1 MILYFILHSQMPVYY
16 ILYRL
21 VCEIA
26 GEIHFGLH
34 FTMDAVWCLQ
44 EACEAYLVALF
55 EDTNLCAIHAKDVM
69 IMPKDIQLACCT
81 RGEHQW

>member
-1 MILYFILHSQMPVYY
+1 MPVNY

-21 VCEIA
+21 VHEIA

-34 FTMDAVWCLQ
+34 FTMDTVWCLQ
-44 EACEAYLVALF
+44 EACEEYLVALF
-55 EDTNLCAIHAKDVM
+55 EDTNLCAIHAKSVT
-69 IMPKDIQLACCT
+69 IMPKDIQLAHCI